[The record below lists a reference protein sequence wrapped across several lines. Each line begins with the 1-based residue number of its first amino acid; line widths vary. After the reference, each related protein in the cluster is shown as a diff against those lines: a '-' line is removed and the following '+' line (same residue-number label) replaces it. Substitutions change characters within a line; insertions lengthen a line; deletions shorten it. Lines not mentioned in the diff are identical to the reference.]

1 MNRCT
6 AECVADLIGRPL
18 LSLTCGDMGITAS
31 DVEKN
36 FKEFIDLGERWGA
49 VVLMDEADVYLEQR
63 TSENLQRNS
72 LVSGLFSLCI

>member
-1 MNRCT
+1 
-6 AECVADLIGRPL
+6 
-18 LSLTCGDMGITAS
+18 MGITAR

-72 LVSGLFSLCI
+72 LVSGLFSLYIRCYFCNKSDNNSSLPSHP

>member
-1 MNRCT
+1 
-6 AECVADLIGRPL
+6 
-18 LSLTCGDMGITAS
+18 MGITAS

-72 LVSGLFSLCI
+72 LVSGLCSLYMRCYFCNESDNNSSLPSHP